1 MDSSSGA
8 GPSGGNDATVTVGLG
23 EDDEATLGSAGF
35 QEVMLAFDDD
45 LSIPD
50 LAATLLT
57 GVRPRASLLPQR
69 GSQVAP
75 VATLLSDDAGD
86 MVSGTAFD
94 ADGHLHDLLINPA
107 ASYPRDSSS
116 LTPPSKDERVSEP
129 ARSSS
134 TMLPQKEAPKSSISG
149 LLVSGLVTAMMT
161 LQLFRARR
169 ADSKKTEQPSLAA

>member
-1 MDSSSGA
+1 
-8 GPSGGNDATVTVGLG
+8 
-23 EDDEATLGSAGF
+23 
-35 QEVMLAFDDD
+35 MLAFDDD

-75 VATLLSDDAGD
+75 VATLLSDDASD
-86 MVSGTAFD
+86 MISGTAFD

-116 LTPPSKDERVSEP
+116 LTPPGEDQKVSGP
-129 ARSSS
+129 ARNSS
-134 TMLPQKEAPKSSISG
+134 TMLRQKDAPKSSISG
-149 LLVSGLVTAMMT
+149 LLISGLVTAMMT

-169 ADSKKTEQPSLAA
+169 SDSKKTEQPSLAA